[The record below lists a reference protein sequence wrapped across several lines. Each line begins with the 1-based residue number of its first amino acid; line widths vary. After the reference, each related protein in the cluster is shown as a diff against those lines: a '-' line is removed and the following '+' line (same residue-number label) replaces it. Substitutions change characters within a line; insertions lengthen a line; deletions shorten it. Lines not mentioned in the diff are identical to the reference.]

1 MARYAG
7 RLEGFPDWQE
17 EIKELEANGTKD
29 SASLIEAFN
38 KQDEALREL
47 FKKSDELGDDEIV
60 GTVLSFG
67 VADGSANYVVVKE
80 RPLTLA
86 WAPIPDNYQ
95 IPAAH
100 LRGITKQDVLEQKR
114 FSKIFS

>member
-17 EIKELEANGTKD
+17 LSGTGMD
-29 SASLIEAFN
+29 LMEAFHA
-38 KQDEALREL
+38 QDDALNELRE
-47 FKKSDELGDDEIV
+47 KSDALPEGEIV
-60 GTVLSFG
+60 GHLMSFG

-80 RPLTLA
+80 SPLTLA

-100 LRGITKQDVLEQKR
+100 LRGITKRDVLEDQASQRR
-114 FSKIFS
+114 FADLFSRR